1 MNAFH
6 KIIQRGMV
14 AAFVLCFVFVGTYVP
29 QTWNKIEQAEA
40 GAAAGGASEW
50 TQIGQLVQDNLTL
63 ASTYASEA
71 FNAITSGA
79 TNSMWIKENVLDG
92 IAWALAKQIISQM
105 TSSIVNWINSGFKG
119 SPAFV
124 QDLEG
129 FLLNVGDKVIGQYLE
144 ELGGPFSFICS
155 PFQLDVRVA
164 LAASYARTRDNQP
177 ESPSCTLTGAL
188 ANLEGFMDGS
198 LGFAEGGGWETW
210 FAVTSNPTLTPY
222 GSFLEVKSQA
232 SAKLINAKGQE
243 IKLLDFGGGFLS
255 SKVCEAVSGAGTT
268 KENCFISTPGK
279 VVQEALTF
287 QLSTGPRSLIEADEF
302 NEIVSALFGQI
313 AKQAIT
319 GAAGLLGLS
328 PSTGYTAPSFSTG
341 SYTGA
346 LTSQPGMDPAKFL
359 SLLTEARDTEAAYS
373 VAINAY
379 YPQLVAL
386 GNNIAVDPRKSQN
399 LRDEAA
405 SIPLL
410 ISEVNANYTTLV
422 SLINRFNALGPTPDP
437 LIQQAVFNDFA
448 SLRTHS
454 RPQVDADISKWQTL
468 LK

>member
-1 MNAFH
+1 MNTFH
-6 KIIQRGMV
+6 TMLQRGMV
-14 AAFVLCFVFVGTYVP
+14 AAFVMCFVFIGTYVP
-29 QTWNKIEQAEA
+29 QTWNKVEHAEA
-40 GAAAGGASEW
+40 GALGGGSTEV
-50 TQIGQLVQDNLTL
+50 TQYGQLVQDNLTL

-71 FNAITSGA
+71 FNAVTSFA
-79 TNSMWIKENVLDG
+79 TNSTWIKDGVLDG
-92 IAWALAKQIISQM
+92 IAWTLAKQILSQM

-119 SPAFV
+119 SPTFV

-129 FLLNVGDKVIGQYLE
+129 FLLNVGDQVIGQYLD

-164 LAASYARTRDNQP
+164 LAASYARARDHQP
-177 ESPSCTLTGAL
+177 ASSCTLTGAL
-188 ANLEGFMDGS
+188 ANIEGFIDGN
-198 LGFAEGGGWETW
+198 LGFDAGGGWDAW
-210 FAVTSNPTLTPY
+210 FAITSNPTLTPY
-222 GSFLEVKSQA
+222 GSYLEAEAQA

-255 SKVCEAVSGAGTT
+255 TKICEAVSGAGTT

-302 NEIVSALFGQI
+302 NEIINALFGQI

-328 PSTGYTAPSFSTG
+328 PSTGYTNPNFSNG
-341 SYTGA
+341 SYTGD
-346 LTSQPGMDPAKFL
+346 LTNAPGMDPTRFL
-359 SLLTEARDTEAAYS
+359 SLLTDARDTEAAYS

-379 YPQLVAL
+379 YPQLIAL
-386 GNNIAVDPRKSQN
+386 CNNIAVDSRKSAN
-399 LRDEAA
+399 ACDEAA

-410 ISEVNANYTTLV
+410 VGEVNTNYTALV
-422 SLINRFNALGPTPDP
+422 SLINSFNDLGSTPDP
-437 LIQQAVFNDFA
+437 TIQQAIFADFA

-454 RPQVDADISKWQTL
+454 RAQVGADISKWKTL